1 VTIDVAS
8 KMAGDERQPVIENG
22 AHDERDA
29 VRLTV
34 LAIDEPGANLSRL
47 SGALHAEGYDV
58 LVAASEREASDLLS
72 ARAVHCVVRPF
83 GAAVSTIRDTLA
95 TGHIPLFV
103 TLPAGDDVL
112 VGRALEAGADECAPL
127 SGDLGELKARL
138 RALLHR
144 AGPPSERTAALREAI
159 DRKDKELASL
169 NYAVSHDLR
178 APLRAI
184 DGFGRILL
192 EECAGTLEAR
202 HENYLQRIV
211 AASRELGVLIDDLLQ
226 LSRVGRGQLRKGR
239 VDLGELAQRIAA
251 DLQSASGRQVDMVID
266 DGLVVHGDRSLM
278 RLALEHLIGNSWK
291 FTAPSPAPR
300 IECRAE
306 RATGQTVIVVRDNGV
321 GFDASRADRLFQPFQ
336 RLHGTEFAG
345 AGIGLAVVHKIVTRH
360 GGRVWADGL
369 PGQGASVSFTL
380 PPAPAGGAS

>member
-1 VTIDVAS
+1 
-8 KMAGDERQPVIENG
+8 
-22 AHDERDA
+22 
-29 VRLTV
+29 
-34 LAIDEPGANLSRL
+34 
-47 SGALHAEGYDV
+47 
-58 LVAASEREASDLLS
+58 
-72 ARAVHCVVRPF
+72 
-83 GAAVSTIRDTLA
+83 VSTTRGILA
-95 TGHIPLFV
+95 RVPLFV

-138 RALLHR
+138 RALLR
-144 AGPPSERTAALREAI
+144 RTGPSERTEALREAI
-159 DRKDKELASL
+159 DRTDKELASL

-211 AASRELGVLIDDLLQ
+211 AAARELGVLIDDLLQ
-226 LSRVGRGQLRKGR
+226 LSRVGRGELRKGR

-251 DLQSASGRQVDMVID
+251 DLQAASGREVDLVIED
-266 DGLVVHGDRSLM
+266 DLVVHGDRRLM

-306 RATGQTVIVVRDNGV
+306 RATGHTVIVVRDNGV
-321 GFDASRADRLFQPFQ
+321 GFDAARADRLFQPFQ

-360 GGRVWADGL
+360 GGRVWAEGH
-369 PGQGASVSFTL
+369 PGQGASFSFTL
-380 PPAPAGGAS
+380 PAPPEGAAS

>member
-1 VTIDVAS
+1 MIENSAE
-8 KMAGDERQPVIENG
+8 DERGV
-22 AHDERDA
+22 

-47 SGALHAEGYDV
+47 SGALHAEGYEV

-72 ARAVHCVVRPF
+72 ARAVHCVVRPMD
-83 GAAVSTIRDTLA
+83 AAVSAIRDTLA
-95 TGHIPLFV
+95 TAHVPLFV
-103 TLPAGDDVL
+103 TLPPGDDAL

-127 SGDLGELKARL
+127 SGDLAELKARL
-138 RALLHR
+138 RLLLR
-144 AGPPSERTAALREAI
+144 RTASPSERTEALLEAI

-192 EECAGTLEAR
+192 EECAGSLEAR
-202 HENYLQRIV
+202 HENYLQRMV
-211 AASRELGVLIDDLLQ
+211 AAARELGLLIDDLLQ
-226 LSRVGRGQLRKGR
+226 LSRVGRGELRKGR
-239 VDLGELAQRIAA
+239 VDVGELAQRIAA
-251 DLQSASGRQVDMVID
+251 DLHAASGRQVDVVIE
-266 DGLVVHGDRSLM
+266 DGLVVHGDRTLM

-306 RATGQTVIVVRDNGV
+306 RAGGQTVIVVRDNGV
-321 GFDASRADRLFQPFQ
+321 GFDAARADRLFQPFQ

-360 GGRVWADGL
+360 GGRVWAEGH
-369 PGQGASVSFTL
+369 PGQGASFSFTL
-380 PPAPAGGAS
+380 PPAPDGGAS

>member
-1 VTIDVAS
+1 VTIDVAP
-8 KMAGDERQPVIENG
+8 MAGERRQPVIENAQG
-22 AHDERDA
+22 EPSA

-47 SGALHAEGYDV
+47 SSALHDEGYNV
-58 LVAASEREASDLLS
+58 LVAASEREASALLS
-72 ARAVHCVVRPF
+72 ARAVHCVVRPM
-83 GAAVSTIRDTLA
+83 GAGVRTTRDILA
-95 TGHIPLFV
+95 HVPLFV

-112 VGRALEAGADECAPL
+112 VGRALDAGADECAPL

-138 RALLHR
+138 RALLR
-144 AGPPSERTAALREAI
+144 RTGPSERTEALREAI
-159 DRKDKELASL
+159 DRTDKELASL

-211 AASRELGVLIDDLLQ
+211 AAARELGVLIDDLLQ
-226 LSRVGRGQLRKGR
+226 LSRVGRGELRKGR
-239 VDLGELAQRIAA
+239 VELGELAQRIAA
-251 DLQSASGRQVDMVID
+251 DLQAASGRQVDLVIGD
-266 DGLVVHGDRSLM
+266 DLVVHGDRRLL

-306 RATGQTVIVVRDNGV
+306 RATGHTVIVVRDNGV
-321 GFDASRADRLFQPFQ
+321 GFDAARADRLFQPFQ

-360 GGRVWADGL
+360 GGRVWAESH
-369 PGQGASVSFTL
+369 PGQGASFSFTL
-380 PPAPAGGAS
+380 PPPPEGAAS

>member
-1 VTIDVAS
+1 VTIDVAPS
-8 KMAGDERQPVIENG
+8 LAGEGRQPVIENG
-22 AHDERDA
+22 AHGERSA
-29 VRLTV
+29 VRFTV
-34 LAIDEPGANLSRL
+34 LAIDEPGADLSRL
-47 SGALHAEGYDV
+47 SSALHDEAYDV
-58 LVAASEREASDLLS
+58 LVAASEREVSDLLS
-72 ARAVHCVVRPF
+72 ARAVHCVVRPM
-83 GAAVSTIRDTLA
+83 GAAVSTTRDILA
-95 TGHIPLFV
+95 RVPLFV

-138 RALLHR
+138 RALLR
-144 AGPPSERTAALREAI
+144 RTGPSERTEALREAI
-159 DRKDKELASL
+159 DRTDKELASL

-211 AASRELGVLIDDLLQ
+211 AAARELGVLIDDLLQ
-226 LSRVGRGQLRKGR
+226 LSRVGRGELRKGR

-251 DLQSASGRQVDMVID
+251 DLQAASGREVDLVIED
-266 DGLVVHGDRSLM
+266 DLVVHGDRRLM

-306 RATGQTVIVVRDNGV
+306 RATGHTVIVVRDNGV
-321 GFDASRADRLFQPFQ
+321 GFDAARADRLFQPFQ

-360 GGRVWADGL
+360 GGRVWAEGH
-369 PGQGASVSFTL
+369 PGQGASFSFTL
-380 PPAPAGGAS
+380 PAPPEGAAS

>member
-1 VTIDVAS
+1 VTIDVAPS
-8 KMAGDERQPVIENG
+8 MAGEGRQPVIENG
-22 AHDERDA
+22 AHGERSA
-29 VRLTV
+29 VRFTV
-34 LAIDEPGANLSRL
+34 LAIDEPGADLSRL
-47 SGALHAEGYDV
+47 SSALHDEAYDV
-58 LVAASEREASDLLS
+58 LVAASEREVSDLLS
-72 ARAVHCVVRPF
+72 ARAVHCVVRPM
-83 GAAVSTIRDTLA
+83 GAAVSTTRDILA
-95 TGHIPLFV
+95 RVPLFV

-138 RALLHR
+138 RALLR
-144 AGPPSERTAALREAI
+144 RTGPSERTEALREAI
-159 DRKDKELASL
+159 DRTDKELASL

-211 AASRELGVLIDDLLQ
+211 AAARELGVLIDDLLQ
-226 LSRVGRGQLRKGR
+226 LSRVGRGELRKGR

-251 DLQSASGRQVDMVID
+251 DLQAASGREVDLVIED
-266 DGLVVHGDRSLM
+266 DLVVHGDRRLM

-306 RATGQTVIVVRDNGV
+306 RATGHTVIVVRDNGV
-321 GFDASRADRLFQPFQ
+321 GFDAARADRLFQPFQ

-360 GGRVWADGL
+360 GGRVWAEGH
-369 PGQGASVSFTL
+369 PGQGASFSFTL
-380 PPAPAGGAS
+380 PAPPEGAAS